1 LNIVS
6 KSKSQVEKDD
16 LAERVDEL
24 HKAFSKTDSTVV
36 GEAKGLNL
44 TGGPDTSTGKKTT
57 FGIEDDIEV
66 TPHTEQKRR
75 LFSRQKS
82 AKVLKPAVELDD
94 TIPKKK
100 SRTFQVPSFSKKPE
114 FVAPT
119 ISVPEVKTSIPE
131 PANEIVLETYSL
143 IEPYCRVNIVK
154 DLDRG
159 NIKYVVEE
167 PQLTIEDE
175 AHLKRL
181 KEILNQVITLK
192 PSDLQSKETAGKYL
206 VAKSKEIFNDY
217 DFQINE
223 ATQDKL
229 LYCVVRDNL
238 GFGKIDSLMH
248 DQLIEDLSCD
258 GVNIPIFVWHRK
270 SESIPTN
277 IRFETEEEL
286 DSFALRLAYM
296 CGSHVSIAQP
306 LLDASLPDGSRIN
319 LTYGKEV
326 TRRGSTFTIR
336 KFKLDPFTVTDLIT
350 FGTISAE
357 MAAFFWY
364 AVENRVSILV
374 AGGIAAGKTTLLN
387 CLSMFIKADLKV
399 VSIEDTP
406 EINLP
411 HENWIPATTRSHFG
425 IATDSADVSLFDL
438 LKASLRQRPD
448 YIIVGEIRGTEAYTL
463 FQAVSTGHLGMS
475 TVHAESVESAVY
487 RLESAPMNIPRTLI
501 AGIDIILVQKR
512 VEIKGKPMRK
522 TVAASEIVGL
532 DPRSGEILTN
542 EVYRWNATDETF
554 DYTGRSYILEK
565 IAEKTG
571 LSIEQAEEELKNR
584 KKVITWMAKKNI
596 RNYKDVSN
604 VIRSYMENPARILAE
619 ALKDE

>member
-1 LNIVS
+1 MKHSNVL
-6 KSKSQVEKDD
+6 
-16 LAERVDEL
+16 
-24 HKAFSKTDSTVV
+24 
-36 GEAKGLNL
+36 
-44 TGGPDTSTGKKTT
+44 GGTGKLVSRKIGFKKALSREKTA
-57 FGIEDDIEV
+57 EV
-66 TPHTEQKRR
+66 LE
-75 LFSRQKS
+75 S
-82 AKVLKPAVELDD
+82 AVV
-94 TIPKKK
+94 IPEIVAEKKK
-100 SRTFQVPSFSKKPE
+100 SSRFSLRKKSKEPVSM
-114 FVAPT
+114 F
-119 ISVPEVKTSIPE
+119 VPEVKETQVADPI
-131 PANEIVLETYSL
+131 NKQVLETYPL
-143 IEPYCRVNIVK
+143 VEPFAYANIVK

-159 NIKYVVEE
+159 NILYQVQE
-167 PQLTIEDE
+167 PKLTLEDE
-175 AHLKRL
+175 ADLKRL
-181 KEILNQVITLK
+181 KEILNQVITMK
-192 PSDLQSKETAGKYL
+192 PSDLQSKVTAEKYL
-206 VAKSKEIFNDY
+206 ITKSKEVFDQY
-217 DFQINE
+217 DFKID
-223 ATQDKL
+223 AGTQDKL

-238 GFGKIDSLMH
+238 GFGKIDALMH

-258 GVNIPIFVWHRK
+258 GVNIPLFVWHRK

-277 IRFETEEEL
+277 VRFETQEEL

-296 CGSHVSIAQP
+296 CGAHVSIAQP
-306 LLDASLPDGSRIN
+306 LLDASLPDGSRLN
-319 LTYGKEV
+319 LTFGKEV
-326 TRRGSTFTIR
+326 TRKGSTFTIR
-336 KFKLDPFTVTDLIT
+336 KFKLDPFTVTDLVT
-350 FGTISAE
+350 FGTLSAD

-387 CLSMFIKADLKV
+387 CLSMFIKPDLKV

-425 IATDSADVSLFDL
+425 VASESADVTLFDL

-448 YIIVGEIRGTEAYTL
+448 YIIVGEIRGAEAYTL

-487 RLESAPMNIPRTLI
+487 RLESPPMNIPRTLI

-512 VEIKGKPMRK
+512 VEIKGKPARK

-542 EVYRWNATDETF
+542 EVYRWNAATGGF
-554 DYTGRSYILEK
+554 DYTGRSYILER

-584 KKVITWMAKKNI
+584 TTIINWLAHKNI
-596 RNYKDVSN
+596 RNYKDVSDI
-604 VIRSYMENPARILAE
+604 IRSYIENPQRILSE